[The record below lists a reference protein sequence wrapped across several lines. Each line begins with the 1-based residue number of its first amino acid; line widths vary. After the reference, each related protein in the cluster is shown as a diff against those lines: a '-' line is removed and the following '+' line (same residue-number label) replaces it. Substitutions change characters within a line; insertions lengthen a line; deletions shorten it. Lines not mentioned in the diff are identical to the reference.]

1 MLSCSPLSAANKVS
15 DSKISVSNP
24 FYISLMVPW
33 MGADSEIYDGWLCK
47 SRSPSIIQAKN
58 QQKTI
63 CITEKLDIISQFEK
77 GEEIVDIWCKVRLAH
92 SRVCTICDNA
102 DRIKDGTKCLDN
114 FNP

>member
-1 MLSCSPLSAANKVS
+1 
-15 DSKISVSNP
+15 
-24 FYISLMVPW
+24 MVPW

-47 SRSPSIIQAKN
+47 SRSPSTIQEKN

-63 CITEKLDIISQFEK
+63 SITEKLDVISQFEK

-92 SRVCTICDNA
+92 SSVCTICDNA

-114 FNP
+114 FKCQNSEIGSVCLCSKTTTVSSE